1 MENFLIKMVPWLGIA
16 SSTAN
21 SLNLS
26 RKRIELHPIKQGKL
40 NKKCNICGHKNK
52 KCTCK
57 N

>member
-21 SLNLS
+21 SLNPS
-26 RKRIELHPIKQGKL
+26 RKRIELHPIKQGNL
-40 NKKCNICGHKNK
+40 NK